1 MVELDNWRHGFV
13 EHGVSPAADRSG
25 RTNADELLDRHGSSC
40 SRSSE
45 PSRLHKPTINCD
57 PRRMRKSYSRVVL
70 RSGGGPARRVGY
82 WLIAAVLL
90 LAVLGMFWMNSRV
103 YPSSGDLSR
112 PVPCS
117 THNEMMCRFGFVR

>member
-1 MVELDNWRHGFV
+1 M
-13 EHGVSPAADRSG
+13 
-25 RTNADELLDRHGSSC
+25 
-40 SRSSE
+40 
-45 PSRLHKPTINCD
+45 PSACRNPTVDCD
-57 PRRMRKSYSRVVL
+57 ARRSYSRIVL
-70 RSGGGPARRVGY
+70 RSPGTHVKRVSH

-90 LAVLGMFWMNSRV
+90 LAVIGLFWMNSRV